1 MMKKKL
7 LTAVLTTFLVLS
19 SAMSAVAADSKV
31 VTFKGE
37 AEKFV
42 VGVEGNAQKG
52 FTDME
57 PGESRELKLT
67 LANEDSQ
74 EMKFYMSAEI
84 LDNIAEKADQNAV
97 YNFDISKNGAVFF
110 STIIG
115 GNSKNNIS
123 VGKEYLDGNNNILL
137 DTLAKGEKDQI
148 SIALTLDGDSA
159 GNAYMSQSG
168 SVQLVFTASTPEN
181 ETKTIRNT
189 VTKYLGG
196 ATTNVVKTIKTGD
209 TFSIG
214 LLVVFGI
221 SLVAVIILLIARRKK
236 TKEER

>member
-74 EMKFYMSAEI
+74 EIRIIARAAKEMTPEQRKKMLNI
-84 LDNIAEKADQNAV
+84 LKAS
-97 YNFDISKNGAVFF
+97 FEEEFPDISDDVN
-110 STIIG
+110 
-115 GNSKNNIS
+115 
-123 VGKEYLDGNNNILL
+123 
-137 DTLAKGEKDQI
+137 
-148 SIALTLDGDSA
+148 
-159 GNAYMSQSG
+159 
-168 SVQLVFTASTPEN
+168 
-181 ETKTIRNT
+181 
-189 VTKYLGG
+189 
-196 ATTNVVKTIKTGD
+196 
-209 TFSIG
+209 
-214 LLVVFGI
+214 
-221 SLVAVIILLIARRKK
+221 
-236 TKEER
+236 